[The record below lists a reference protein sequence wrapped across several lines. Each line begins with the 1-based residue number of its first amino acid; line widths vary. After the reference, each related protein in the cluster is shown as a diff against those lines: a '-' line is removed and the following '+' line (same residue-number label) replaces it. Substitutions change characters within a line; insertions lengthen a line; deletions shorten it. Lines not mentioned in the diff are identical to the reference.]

1 MLAGLSTSV
10 YDPDRLGEAR
20 QRWQHEIQALR
31 ARLIA
36 DNADLLEPVGRARA
50 RAVSPEDFGA
60 RGDGVSDDTAA
71 LQKALDSRRSVLL
84 GAGKVYGI
92 TAELVS
98 AADGVTLTGGG
109 VIKFLPSFDK
119 SGRTLSALRITGEN
133 TTLDA
138 VTFDG
143 SAVAGASLN
152 NRFVWCVAP
161 QLKVTKNAAFL
172 RLPKGGSN
180 FNGAIGCNAAAAG
193 ARVIGAYFS
202 DNPGAVFVQGPDCVI
217 NGNVIVNPN
226 DVAIAFNSTNCRNGV
241 AMGNHVNNQA
251 QNSCASLI
259 AAEEGASDWTVQS
272 NLLYGIRDGA
282 GFYALNVAVKTR
294 VRGGKIIGNVI
305 EGGSG
310 TTKNPAALI
319 AVTPFYESVVIAGN
333 LMFGCPAGN
342 ANTRALVVAA
352 TGSRVEGNIV
362 DASATQGLGAV
373 VGIRAG
379 AGGLEFVDNVTR
391 AAAGGRH
398 YLFDAGDYEHRPVSF
413 TGGRLVGG
421 AEGINAELGAAG
433 IKNLDLHMCNIRE
446 NSARRLVN
454 ARSLLGERAD
464 WLNQGAW
471 SRPHC
476 IRSNTYMYGLNI
488 PAQGRFANGDIIYFM
503 FPERHGSLGVVRVAG
518 QWQALGQRA

>member
-10 YDPDRLGEAR
+10 YDPARLGEAR
-20 QRWQHEIQALR
+20 RRWQHEIQALR
-31 ARLIA
+31 AQLIA
-36 DNADLLEPVGRARA
+36 ENADLLEPLGRTRA
-50 RAVSPEDFGA
+50 QAVAPEDFGA

-71 LQKALDSRRSVLL
+71 LQKALDSARSVVL

-98 AADGVTLTGGG
+98 AADGITITGGG
-109 VIKFLPSFDK
+109 AVKFLPGFDK
-119 SGRTLSALRITGEN
+119 SGRTLSALRITGKN

-143 SAVAGASLN
+143 SAVTGAGLN
-152 NRFVWCVAP
+152 NRFVWCVSP
-161 QLKVTKNAAFL
+161 GLKVTRNAAFL
-172 RLPKGGSN
+172 KLPKGGSN

-217 NGNVIVNPN
+217 SGNVIVNPN
-226 DVAIAFNSTNCRNGV
+226 DVAIAFNSTNCRNGI
-241 AMGNHVNNQA
+241 AMGNTIDNQA
-251 QNSCASLI
+251 NNSCAALI
-259 AAEEGASDWTVQS
+259 AAEEGASTWTVQN
-272 NLLYGIRDGA
+272 NLLHGIRDGA

-294 VRGGKIIGNVI
+294 VHGGKVLGNVMD
-305 EGGSG
+305 GGSG
-310 TTKNPAALI
+310 TTKNPCALV
-319 AVTPFYESVVIAGN
+319 AVTPFYENVMIADN
-333 LMFGCPAGN
+333 LMFGCPSGN
-342 ANTRALVVAA
+342 SNSRVLIVPA
-352 TGSRVEGNIV
+352 TGSRVERNIL
-362 DASATQGLGAV
+362 DAQGTQGLGAM

-379 AGGLEFVDNVTR
+379 GGGAEFADNLTR

-398 YLFDAGDYEHRPVSF
+398 YLFEAGDYENKPVSF
-413 TGGRLVGG
+413 NGGRIVGG

-454 ARSLLGERAD
+454 ARTLLGERAD
-464 WLNQGAW
+464 WLNGGAW

-476 IRSNTYMYGLNI
+476 IRSNTYMYGMGI
-488 PAQGRFANGDIIYFM
+488 PAQGGFANGDMIYFM
-503 FPERHGSLGVVRVAG
+503 FPERHGILGVVRVAG
-518 QWQALGQRA
+518 QWQPMGKLV